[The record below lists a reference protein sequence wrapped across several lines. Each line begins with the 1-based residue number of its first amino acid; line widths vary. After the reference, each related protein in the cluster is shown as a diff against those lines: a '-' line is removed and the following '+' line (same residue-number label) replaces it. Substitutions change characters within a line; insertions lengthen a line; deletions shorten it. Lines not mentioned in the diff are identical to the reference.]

1 MGIFGFQY
9 PRSLPDWS
17 SDDWVT
23 YVYSAFGL
31 QSKIAETVVGHT
43 FVLGTRYEPT
53 NKAARLEALNAEL
66 ERGAQTL
73 DAWLRQHKGVTLPYS
88 VKRVDC
94 C

>member
-1 MGIFGFQY
+1 MHIFGFQY

-31 QSKIAETVVGHT
+31 QTKIPETVVGHT

-53 NKAARLEALNAEL
+53 NRDARLRALNAEL
-66 ERGAQTL
+66 QSGAQTL
-73 DAWLRQHKGVTLPYS
+73 SQWLEKHKQVSLPYS
-88 VKRVDC
+88 VKVVDC

>member
-1 MGIFGFQY
+1 VSIFGFQY

-53 NKAARLEALNAEL
+53 NKNARLEALNAEL
-66 ERGAQTL
+66 QRGAETL
-73 DAWLRQHKGVTLPYS
+73 DAWLRKHKNVALPYS

>member
-1 MGIFGFQY
+1 MSIFGWQY

-31 QSKIAETVVGHT
+31 QTKIAETVVGHT

-53 NKAARLEALNAEL
+53 GRNERLLALNAEL
-66 ERGAQTL
+66 QKGAATL
-73 DAWLRQHKGVTLPYS
+73 SEWLENHKSVQLPYQ
-88 VKRVDC
+88 VKTVDC